1 MTDLLPC
8 RAVGEDL
15 ILYVID
21 YTQEPD
27 LDKAAQEVEEGRMFL
42 LSSNGRSF
50 RKTEDDSIKWR
61 SRLSSNGILVSQSER
76 A

>member
-27 LDKAAQEVEEGRMFL
+27 LDKAAQEVEARKD
-42 LSSNGRSF
+42 LSDNEKRF
-50 RKTEDDSIKWR
+50 YKME
-61 SRLSSNGILVSQSER
+61 V
-76 A
+76 

>member
-15 ILYVID
+15 ILYVSD

-27 LDKAAQEVEEGRMFL
+27 LDEAAQEVEEGRTFL
-42 LSSNGRSF
+42 MSSNGRRF
-50 RKTEDDSIKWR
+50 YKME
-61 SRLSSNGILVSQSER
+61 V
-76 A
+76 